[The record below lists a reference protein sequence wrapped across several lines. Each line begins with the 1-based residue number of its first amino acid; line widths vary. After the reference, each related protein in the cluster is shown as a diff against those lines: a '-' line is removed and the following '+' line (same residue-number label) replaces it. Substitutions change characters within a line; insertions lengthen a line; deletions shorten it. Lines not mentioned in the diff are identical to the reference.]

1 MDMPL
6 GSWGQMV
13 KDSCAGH
20 GGKKNMNQ
28 KNPKSYKSENTPK
41 DQVKMKIRTLTG
53 SNGEW
58 VEENGDKGV

>member
-1 MDMPL
+1 ME
-6 GSWGQMV
+6 G
-13 KDSCAGH
+13 KK
-20 GGKKNMNQ
+20 KKNMNQ